1 MAKKRTG
8 IMTFRLPEDEKAQLA
23 YFADQMDQSLSDLA
37 VRACRQMIA
46 ELTASMMPATPAPV
60 EKESPKPK
68 AKPKAKKK

>member
-46 ELTASMMPATPAPV
+46 ELTASMMPATPV

-68 AKPKAKKK
+68 AKKK

>member
-46 ELTASMMPATPAPV
+46 ELNASMMPSTPV
-60 EKESPKPK
+60 EKESPKT
-68 AKPKAKKK
+68 KAKKK

>member
-46 ELTASMMPATPAPV
+46 ELTASMMPATPV